1 MTKRTAR
8 LALPARL
15 RRGRAAPARGLS
27 VVEMMVGLTVGLF
40 VAGAA
45 MISAVNFTAE
55 NRRVL
60 LEARLNQDLRAT
72 MDMVTRHLRRAGYW
86 GRSEAGAPA
95 GEAAIVSYAATG
107 YAEVTPASGAAS
119 AVTLRIAQDSD
130 DSAEADETFAFRL
143 ATSAQGIG
151 RVQIQL
157 AGASGFQ
164 DLTDPA
170 ISDVTEFSVEARP
183 AEAAKLVCPSACGGD
198 GEPACPTLQVR
209 RYEVR
214 LSARAV
220 FDPAVRRTL
229 QSTVRLRNDALSGA
243 CP

>member
-1 MTKRTAR
+1 MTPAPRRPPAAPAAR
-8 LALPARL
+8 RL
-15 RRGRAAPARGLS
+15 RAPARGLS
-27 VVEMMVGLTVGLF
+27 VVEMMVGLAVGLF

-86 GRSEAGAPA
+86 GRAEAGARA
-95 GEAAIVSYAATG
+95 GDAATVSYAATG
-107 YAEVTPASGAAS
+107 YADVAPASGAAS

-143 ATSAQGIG
+143 AANAQGVG
-151 RVQIQL
+151 RVQVQL
-157 AGASGFQ
+157 AGASGYQ

-170 ISDVTEFSVEARP
+170 ITDVTEFSVEAQP
-183 AEAAKLVCPSACGGD
+183 AEAVTLVCPSTCGSAGL
-198 GEPACPTLQVR
+198 PACPTLQVR